1 MNASLLVRVLLERW
15 RLRQH
20 DRWSRERL
28 LAHQAQGLEALR
40 RHAYARSPFYQWFHR
55 GLEAR
60 PLPELPVL
68 TKALLMERFDELV
81 TDPAVRLEEV
91 EAHLKT
97 LRGDERFL
105 GRYRVCATSG
115 STGRRGIFLFGEEEW
130 ATVLASYARVYAWGG
145 VRVGLGKRSKIAV
158 VSTTTPFHQSA
169 RVGSSV
175 QSPFVPALRLDATD
189 PLPQNVERL
198 NRFQPEALV
207 AYASMGRAL
216 AVEQLEGRLRIAPK
230 TVFCASE
237 VLTDEARRLIA
248 RAWGR
253 QPFDVYG
260 ATEAATIAAECEHH
274 DGLHLFED
282 LVITEV
288 VDERYRPVPPGEY
301 GDKVLVTVLFS
312 RTQPLIR
319 YEMSDRVR
327 LSERPCP
334 SGWPYRLVDGIQGRL
349 EDVLRLPGREGGT
362 VAVHP
367 NVFHDVIDLAPAAG
381 WQVVYAPGRLQ
392 VLLAGRPDPALE
404 QALPGALAQAL
415 LAQGA
420 APVPV
425 EVRWVEAL
433 PKNALGK
440 TPLIRQEG

>member
-20 DRWSRERL
+20 DRWSRGRL

-40 RHAYARSPFYQWFHR
+40 RHAYARSPFYGRFHR

-81 TDPAVRLEEV
+81 TDPAVHLEDV
-91 EAHLKT
+91 EAHLKA

-130 ATVLASYARVYAWGG
+130 AKVLASYARVYAWGG

-198 NRFQPEALV
+198 NRF
-207 AYASMGRAL
+207 
-216 AVEQLEGRLRIAPK
+216 
-230 TVFCASE
+230 
-237 VLTDEARRLIA
+237 
-248 RAWGR
+248 
-253 QPFDVYG
+253 
-260 ATEAATIAAECEHH
+260 
-274 DGLHLFED
+274 
-282 LVITEV
+282 
-288 VDERYRPVPPGEY
+288 RPVPPGEY

-319 YEMSDRVR
+319 YEMSDRLR
-327 LSERPCP
+327 LSEGHGR
-334 SGWPYRLVDGIQGRL
+334 SRRPYRLVDGIQGRL
-349 EDVLRLPGREGGT
+349 EDVLHLPGREGGT

-367 NVFHDVIDLAPAAG
+367 NVFHDAIDLAPAAG

-404 QALPGALAQAL
+404 QALPGALARAL

-420 APVPV
+420 APMPV

-440 TPLIRQEG
+440 TPLIRQERPA